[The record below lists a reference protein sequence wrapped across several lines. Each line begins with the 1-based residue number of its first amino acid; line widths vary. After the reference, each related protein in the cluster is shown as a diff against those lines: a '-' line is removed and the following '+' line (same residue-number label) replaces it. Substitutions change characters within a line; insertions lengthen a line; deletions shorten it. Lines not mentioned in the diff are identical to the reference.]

1 MIKNKMN
8 RIRRSASSGMIG
20 GITGFIIERGLESAT
35 GMDFIDGVLEIAGAT
50 LGIAHANRDLIRQ
63 AYAGVLE
70 TTGKEPVDLTPGEW
84 EEVRIKYPKA
94 VEYLERALALK

>member
-1 MIKNKMN
+1 MKLS
-8 RIRRSASSGMIG
+8 RLHRTASHGVIG
-20 GITGFIIERGLESAT
+20 GIAGFIVERGLESAT

-50 LGIAHANRDLIRQ
+50 LGIAHANRDMIRQ

-70 TTGKEPVDLTPGEW
+70 TTGKEPVELTPSEW
-84 EEVRIKYPKA
+84 EQVRSKYPKA